1 VEGDCGWLVPPIP
14 SLIQS
19 ILGYLGLFA
28 KVSVIDVL
36 VVEVSN
42 RDCRCSNRGVPL
54 NSPLGLFLRGVV
66 SVWITA
72 YGRIPITCL
81 VVCDRST
88 SLEGSKET
96 WTEEHDAS
104 DFVSAFGR
112 VCFVDFMCSRAKAFT
127 SRGKKAFSLQSL
139 QVYAIICFILS
150 LAEDLLLPPG

>member
-96 WTEEHDAS
+96 WMGEHDAS

-112 VCFVDFMCSRAKAFT
+112 VCFVDFCVLSSQFLHFKGEKSILVAVVA
-127 SRGKKAFSLQSL
+127 SLRHHEH
-139 QVYAIICFILS
+139 A
-150 LAEDLLLPPG
+150 